1 MFPSQI
7 KSELCKLGY
16 QTNQKEIENE
26 LYKIQAEK
34 YPRES
39 FIAFSP
45 QNCKSPDS
53 AHNIFRGYLKW
64 SAVSEKQAFSE
75 IVVLANQF
83 QLARLS
89 EHSEWYL
96 DGTFW
101 CAPKGFYQLVN
112 FLVFCEKLQK
122 YVCLAQLLLTSKKLE
137 EYVLGIQNL
146 VLSANLLG
154 IKLSPKYLMCDFE
167 LALRQALAL
176 IFPNAKVLGCEFHF
190 VKALWRKAG
199 TLGLKKKE
207 RIIKTSSVISF
218 FVILAHMNVE
228 ERENHFNE
236 LKDIYEGS
244 DDLYK
249 QFLKY
254 FADSWLKMDFIVID
268 SESRDLRERT
278 NNGCEGFHSYLSI
291 ILFFLNLL
299 SSRKSVR
306 KITSSPGF
314 FYRKDK
320 TV

>member
-1 MFPSQI
+1 
-7 KSELCKLGY
+7 
-16 QTNQKEIENE
+16 
-26 LYKIQAEK
+26 
-34 YPRES
+34 
-39 FIAFSP
+39 
-45 QNCKSPDS
+45 
-53 AHNIFRGYLKW
+53 
-64 SAVSEKQAFSE
+64 
-75 IVVLANQF
+75 
-83 QLARLS
+83 
-89 EHSEWYL
+89 
-96 DGTFW
+96 
-101 CAPKGFYQLVN
+101 
-112 FLVFCEKLQK
+112 
-122 YVCLAQLLLTSKKLE
+122 
-137 EYVLGIQNL
+137 
-146 VLSANLLG
+146 
-154 IKLSPKYLMCDFE
+154 MCDFE

-254 FADSWLKMDFIVID
+254 FADNWLKMDFIDID

-291 ILFFLNLL
+291 IYFFLIYLVLENLFGRSHPL
-299 SSRKSVR
+299 
-306 KITSSPGF
+306 PGF
-314 FYRKDK
+314 L
-320 TV
+320 